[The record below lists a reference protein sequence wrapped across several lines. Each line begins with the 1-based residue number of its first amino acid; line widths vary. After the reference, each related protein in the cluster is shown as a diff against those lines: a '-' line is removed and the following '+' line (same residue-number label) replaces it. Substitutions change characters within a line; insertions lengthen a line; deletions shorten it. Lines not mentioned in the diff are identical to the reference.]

1 MLNQI
6 TETHRVLDLAKLVSD
21 ITGADIAYLPN
32 PRVEAEENNLVVRND
47 QFLALGL
54 EPTTLSEGLLSEV
67 KEIAA
72 KYADRA
78 DLRKIIARSTWK
90 AGMETSPRPDDD
102 GSHHRELVFRFGRDR
117 ARFPPHEGGGRAL
130 RISGQI
136 VRSQS

>member
-1 MLNQI
+1 MMLYTYVAYSDGVEQP
-6 TETHRVLDLAKLVSD
+6 LAD
-21 ITGADIAYLPN
+21 
-32 PRVEAEENNLVVRND
+32 ENELIVTND

-90 AGMETSPRPDDD
+90 AGMETSPDLMTQQAIID
-102 GSHHRELVFRFGRDR
+102 G
-117 ARFPPHEGGGRAL
+117 
-130 RISGQI
+130 
-136 VRSQS
+136 